1 MSTTPPA
8 LAQASEDREHDER
21 ADQDARMTAA
31 RDEIKFV
38 VAQGSLARLAQAL
51 GRQLP
56 HHRFEGEGA
65 NRLPGPQHYVTT
77 VYFDTES
84 RDQYRAALGNSEH
97 NLKMRAKEYYDVH
110 PSLAELATD
119 ASQIV
124 RYQPVLWLE
133 LKSKHGVRTG
143 KRRIGIP
150 KRDVAAFFAEGMV
163 TAEMIALQQ
172 DGYGADG
179 ERVLRELAD
188 YCRKFAEPM
197 RADCLVNYRRL
208 PWQSEDGELRV
219 TLDVDL
225 AYYPAPG
232 NLWQRGTAL
241 VRETLGRA
249 GKREPFG
256 VLEVKARSAI
266 PAWLRALLAEAGAEQ
281 RLFSKFEAASEAV
294 HGALP
299 RVPG

>member
-1 MSTTPPA
+1 MSTNPPA
-8 LAQASEDREHDER
+8 LAEATEHDAR

-51 GRQLP
+51 GRKLP

-77 VYFDTES
+77 IYFDTQS
-84 RDQYRAALGNSEH
+84 RDQYRAALGNAEH

-150 KRDVAAFFAEGMV
+150 KRDVAAFFAQGLV

-188 YCRKFAEPM
+188 YCRGFAEPM

-225 AYYPAPG
+225 AYYPSPAD
-232 NLWQRGTAL
+232 LWQRGTAL
-241 VRETLGRA
+241 VRETLGGA
-249 GKREPFG
+249 CKREAFG
-256 VLEVKARSAI
+256 VLEVKARGAI
-266 PAWLRALLAEAGAEQ
+266 PAWLRAQLAEVGADQ
-281 RLFSKFEAASEAV
+281 RPFSKFEAASEAV
-294 HGALP
+294 RGALP